1 MHRLW
6 SLLYCFDNIWCY
18 LGFLP
23 QLIIISSVAT
33 LSRALVRSE
42 GGECDG
48 EAGLMK
54 YLDFYLRYELDYI
67 SKLKKVLFLGKSWV
81 MPGNEF
87 DTYVKSNS
95 CGFFN
100 LWKDSGCLSYLG
112 CYRLPCLTKGNRMSS
127 KLHLFLR
134 IFFQFISTAVLE
146 PVSAILLCTE
156 NFISDRWLNR

>member
-1 MHRLW
+1 M
-6 SLLYCFDNIWCY
+6 
-18 LGFLP
+18 
-23 QLIIISSVAT
+23 
-33 LSRALVRSE
+33 LSRISTTANYNFISCNTVQSTRALRGRRMWWWGRADEIFRFLLKIWVR
-42 GGECDG
+42 
-48 EAGLMK
+48 L
-54 YLDFYLRYELDYI
+54 YI

-81 MPGNEF
+81 MPGNVF